1 MNKQKIIK
9 QQNRIKVL
17 TETLIDNTATYIT
30 AMEEDNFGPS
40 AGYCGLDKNSNASK
54 TALKAQITI
63 LRNELLKLSK
73 ELE

>member
-1 MNKQKIIK
+1 MNKK
-9 QQNRIKVL
+9 QRLIEQRTRVKTL
-17 TETLIDNTATYIT
+17 AELLIDGTSTYIT
-30 AMEEDNFGPS
+30 SMQDDNMNAY
-40 AGYCGLDKNSNASK
+40 AGYEFAKNSNASR

>member
-9 QQNRIKVL
+9 QQNKVKAL
-17 TETLIDNTATYIT
+17 TEILTDNIGTYI
-30 AMEEDNFGPS
+30 AAANEDNYGPT
-40 AGYCGLDKNSNASK
+40 AGYEFDKNSNASR

>member
-1 MNKQKIIK
+1 MNKK
-9 QQNRIKVL
+9 QRLIEQRARVKTL
-17 TETLIDNTATYIT
+17 AELLIDGTSTYIT
-30 AMEEDNFGPS
+30 AMQDANMNAY
-40 AGYCGLDKNSNASK
+40 AGYEFAKNSNASR

>member
-1 MNKQKIIK
+1 MSKQGIIK
-9 QQNRIKVL
+9 QQNKVKVL
-17 TETLIDNTATYIT
+17 TEVLMDNTGIYIK
-30 AMEEDNFGPS
+30 AANEDNYGPT
-40 AGYCGLDKNSNASK
+40 AGYEFDKNSNASK